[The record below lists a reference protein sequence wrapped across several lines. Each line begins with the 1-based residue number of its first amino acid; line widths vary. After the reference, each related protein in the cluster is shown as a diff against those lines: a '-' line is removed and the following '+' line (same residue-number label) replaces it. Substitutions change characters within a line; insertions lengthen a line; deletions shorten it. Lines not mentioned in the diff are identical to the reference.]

1 MLMTAVLLGALSEPN
16 RLWYALPLL
25 VSISLVYGA
34 TRHELPRP
42 ILDSA
47 GRFAIWTLVFLALLM
62 VFVTLLS
69 R

>member
-1 MLMTAVLLGALSEPN
+1 MLIDHVILAVSEPN

-25 VSISLVYGA
+25 VSISLVYGG
-34 TRHELPRP
+34 TRHELPRA

-47 GRFAIWTLVFLALLM
+47 GRFALWTLVFLAILM
-62 VFVTLLS
+62 ALVSFLS